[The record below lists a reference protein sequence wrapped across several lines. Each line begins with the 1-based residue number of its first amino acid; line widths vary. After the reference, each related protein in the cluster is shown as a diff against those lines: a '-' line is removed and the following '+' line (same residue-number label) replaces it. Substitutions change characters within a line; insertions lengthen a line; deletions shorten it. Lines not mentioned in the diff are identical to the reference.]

1 MKLQTIQLILL
12 FLAFILS
19 VKCKKDKYTPPNVLP
34 PVTQEGKNTLGF
46 KVDGGIWVPYYECPA
61 FSSLNCGELSASAG
75 NYLITEFSL
84 KINAGRWFGNTNTR
98 LLIETYPNQAISST
112 GDKSDSVEVHFYG
125 DYNKIYAGWD
135 GIYHPGQVKKFE
147 VIKFDTTNKIFSGI
161 FDFTLYHPSGDSLR
175 ITEGRFDLKF
185 LVCKCSED

>member
-12 FLAFILS
+12 FLAFILN

-46 KVDGGIWVPYYECPA
+46 KVDGEIWVPYYECPA

-125 DYNKIYAGWD
+125 DNNKIYGEH
-135 GIYHPGQVKKFE
+135 YYPGRVKRFE
-147 VIKFDTTNKIFSGI
+147 VTNFDTTNKVVSGI
-161 FDFTLYHPSGDSLR
+161 FDFTLYKSSEDSIK

-185 LVCKCSED
+185 LVCKCSN